1 MNNLD
6 KLTEA
11 TILALQG
18 KLVEKENPANR
29 VINAKIRQGEK
40 YIDDLIASGLTVGV
54 YVPLEGRDVEVPEEL
69 KPYVDY
75 SNLWE
80 IKEIPDQSTYDELVK
95 TVGKDWVA
103 LCVARGDIEEDI
115 TPKYNITD
123 KDLMYVDYV
132 DGEREFGTS
141 SINNSNYDI
150 YNFLLTRD
158 DRTNNVYGVAINKIN
173 YKNNAKYSGDTLK
186 YSPDLINDVKSDLD
200 VYNNKKT
207 TQAQLRKDIDTL
219 SKTNGSSFENDNE
232 IISKSDELADVD
244 EYIQDN
250 SNADGSFDVNK
261 SRQHN
266 KEFINDVD
274 NIFD

>member
-54 YVPLEGRDVEVPEEL
+54 YIPADAIKGDIPEEFE
-69 KPYVDY
+69 PYVDCN
-75 SNLWE
+75 SMWE
-80 IKEIPDQSTYDELVK
+80 ISEIPDQSTYNELVK
-95 TVGKDWVA
+95 TFGKDIVI
-103 LCVARGDIEEDI
+103 LCVAKGNIESDIL
-115 TPKYNITD
+115 PKYDITD
-123 KDLMYVDYV
+123 KELIYVD
-132 DGEREFGTS
+132 DEREFGTS

-150 YNFLLTRD
+150 YNFLLTRNDRID
-158 DRTNNVYGVAINKIN
+158 DYYGMASNNIKYR
-173 YKNNAKYSGDTLK
+173 NNAKYSGDTLK
-186 YSPDLINDVKSDLD
+186 YSPDLINDVKNDLNT
-200 VYNNKKT
+200 YNNKKA

-219 SKTNGSSFENDNE
+219 SKTNDDSFKNDNE

-244 EYIQDN
+244 KYIQDN
-250 SNADGSFDVNK
+250 SNANGSFDVDK

-266 KEFINDVD
+266 KEYIDD
-274 NIFD
+274 DDSMFD